1 MNEQD
6 IAKMEDLAYQ
16 IRQNALSM
24 IVSSQWGHPGG
35 SFSVAD
41 ILAVLFGKVMKY
53 DPTQPYAEDRDRLV
67 MSKAHSSPALYGAL
81 AATGFIAKEDLDAYC
96 LIGGLDGHLD
106 CRATPGVDMSGGSL
120 GCGLST
126 AVGMAW
132 ALKKKERY
140 ARRVYC
146 IVGDGELSEGQVW
159 EAGMTA
165 AQQKLDNLTLIIDYN
180 KVMAKGPIYTEVAL
194 EPLKDKLTAFGY
206 SVYECD
212 GHDVKDIAHTL
223 DTAKKRQFI
232 GKPTAVICHTVKGWG
247 VDAFE
252 FDYNWHTHAPHGQQ
266 AEAFRKELAERFGKP
281 APQPVSQR
289 ENVNHIRNIVGEV
302 DA

>member
-1 MNEQD
+1 MKEYD
-6 IAKMEDLAYQ
+6 FAKMEDLAYQ
-16 IRQNALSM
+16 IRQNALTM
-24 IVSSQWGHPGG
+24 IISSQWGHPGG
-35 SFSVAD
+35 SLSCAD
-41 ILAVLFGKVMKY
+41 ILAALYGGVMKY
-53 DPTQPYAEDRDRLV
+53 DPKQPLAENRDRLV

-81 AATGFIAKEDLDAYC
+81 AAVGYISEKDLEQYC

-132 ALKKKERY
+132 ALKKKEQF

-146 IVGDGELSEGQVW
+146 IVGDGELSEGQNW

-165 AQQKLDNLTLIIDYN
+165 AQYRLDNLTMLIDYN
-180 KVMAKGPIYTEVAL
+180 KVMAKGAVYTEVTL

-212 GHDVKDIAHTL
+212 GHDVRDIVKTL

-232 GKPTAVICHTVKGWG
+232 GKPTAIICHTVKGWG
-247 VDAFE
+247 VDDFE
-252 FDYNWHTHAPHGQQ
+252 YDYNWHTHAPHGPE
-266 AEAFRKELAERFGKP
+266 AEEYRKELAQRFGKP
-281 APQPVSQR
+281 FPKPVEQR
-289 ENVNHIRNIVGEV
+289 KDVNHIRSFLGEV
-302 DA
+302 